1 MATTYKHIEM
11 NVVDALG
18 NLTVLYPANKS
29 TDVAV
34 VNTNPNLESAKTL
47 DEVLGKIGTLAF
59 KSDLSGLIA
68 EATSSNAGL
77 MPAADKA
84 KLDKVTGDEMGY
96 LAGVTSSIQTQLNGK
111 AGNDHV
117 HGNITNDGKI
127 GSEGGKVITTGA
139 DGTLQATV
147 QNTAFNKN
155 FTNAEPV
162 VAGVASAGVSTDVAR
177 ADHVHPAQ
185 TTVSGNAG
193 TATKLETGR
202 QINGTLFDGTADITT
217 EKWGTARNINV
228 TGAVTAT
235 AAGVDGSGDI
245 TITATEVQASAITG
259 VLDLA
264 NIPAAAL
271 ERCVVV
277 ADDEARFALT
287 DDDVQKGDTVKV
299 TETGMM
305 YMVVDDTKLNIED
318 GYVVFSSGT
327 ASSVP
332 WSGVTGKPSQFPP
345 EAHTHG
351 ALSNDGKIGGAEGKV
366 ITTGAEGVLQATDA
380 GTAFNKNFSDAAAQA
395 PAGTGAAGSSTDV
408 ARADH
413 VHPLQTSVS
422 GNAGTA
428 TKLAAPV
435 QINGTDFDGSAPI
448 TTAKWGTARKITLT
462 GDATGEVTGV
472 DGSADI
478 SIAVTVDKS
487 KSIVVQEDQP
497 EYACMWYKVT
507 STESSEP

>member
-29 TDVAV
+29 TDVTV
-34 VNTNPNLESAKTL
+34 VNTNPNLASAKTL

-59 KSDLSGLIA
+59 KSDLSGLIS
-68 EATSSNAGL
+68 EATSSAAGL

-127 GSEGGKVITTGA
+127 GSEGNKVITTGA

-155 FTNAEPV
+155 FSDAEPV
-162 VAGVASAGVSTDVAR
+162 VAGVAAAGVSTDVAR

-217 EKWGTARNINV
+217 AKWGTARNINV
-228 TGAVTAT
+228 TGAVTGT
-235 AAGVDGSGDI
+235 AASVDGSGDI
-245 TITATEVQASAITG
+245 TITTTEVQASAITG
-259 VLDLA
+259 VLDIS
-264 NIPAAAL
+264 NIPATAI

-277 ADDEARFALT
+277 ENDAARYQLT
-287 DDDVQKGDTVKV
+287 TEDVQKGDTVRV
-299 TETGMM
+299 TETETM
-305 YMVVDDTKLNIED
+305 YMVVDDTKLDQEA
-318 GYVVFSSGT
+318 GYVTFSSGT
-327 ASSVP
+327 AASVP
-332 WSGVTGKPSQFPP
+332 WTGVTGKPSQFPP

-395 PAGTGAAGSSTDV
+395 PGVAAAGSSTDV

-462 GDATGEVTGV
+462 GDATGQVTGV

-507 STESSEP
+507 STESAEP